1 MPSFKHKTNKKIV
14 VDKKKVMTLD
24 GMHRELQTEFKMI
37 EQEICKRYNIAIQYS
52 KAYPKYLLRHD
63 TGELICSKY
72 GFSI

>member
-37 EQEICKRYNIAIQYS
+37 EEDVLPA
-52 KAYPKYLLRHD
+52 
-63 TGELICSKY
+63 LIKEKNKIMGILQQNKNNETNNKKC
-72 GFSI
+72 

>member
-37 EQEICKRYNIAIQYS
+37 EEDFLPALIKEKNKIMGMLQQS
-52 KAYPKYLLRHD
+52 KNTEHGDGDGAGNGHR
-63 TGELICSKY
+63 
-72 GFSI
+72 